1 MRALLPINTT
11 TGINS
16 KNTKIFLMAEA
27 APTLVPPT
35 DRTALSDSPELD
47 IFFLHGLAGDR
58 FSTWTNAAGELWL
71 QWIADTFTTCRVHTC
86 GFKSSRTA
94 GIKAGEGTS
103 IMDLGTLVAD
113 GLICRETPATKTL
126 FICHSLGGLVVKQM
140 LRKCSD
146 SADRDFNE
154 LGRSCVGI
162 AFLATPHQGS
172 KLATTLKTILSN
184 GASRQLSQLTDSEE
198 ELFGLNEHFRAH
210 VGRKNITVKS
220 FYETEKTWGVQ
231 VVDKVSGNPGV
242 YGSDPVPVEAD
253 HISICKPETSDAP
266 VHRSICKFIRDHL
279 DKKITGAGGPA
290 GDQESKRQEGSVS
303 GDEGGSTPHSGL
315 LSDFELFT
323 QVSED
328 DRRDLETKL
337 SVAKRDYLMRSA
349 KRMKER
355 FHMDL
360 RRHIG
365 QPAAVARYVK
375 LMADVESRFNRH
387 VARVIADGGELSD
400 VDSAI
405 QDYVINPCIEVHSTK
420 DQTVSASDVDGALY
434 YLAGNCHIAWD
445 ND

>member
-1 MRALLPINTT
+1 MLRALLLKNTT
-11 TGINS
+11 HGLNT
-16 KNTKIFLMAEA
+16 KNTKIYYMAEE
-27 APTLVPPT
+27 APTLVPPS
-35 DRTALSDSPELD
+35 DSASLSESPELD
-47 IFFLHGLAGDR
+47 IIFLHGLAGDR
-58 FSTWTNAAGELWL
+58 VSTWTNAAKEFWPLL
-71 QWIADTFTTCRVHTC
+71 IADTFTTCRVYTC

-103 IMDLGTLVAD
+103 IMDLGSLVAD
-113 GLICRETPATKTL
+113 GLICRETPAPKTL

-146 SADRDFNE
+146 SADSDFNE
-154 LGRSCVGI
+154 LGRSCVGV

-172 KLATTLKTILSN
+172 KFASTLKTILSHA
-184 GASRQLSQLTDSEE
+184 ASKQLSQLTVSEE
-198 ELFGLNEHFRAH
+198 ELFSLNEYFRAH
-210 VGRKNITVKS
+210 VGRKNIAVKS

-231 VVDKVSGNPGV
+231 IVDKVSGNPGV
-242 YGSDPVPVEAD
+242 YGSDPIPVEAD
-253 HISICKPETSDAP
+253 HIGICKPETSDAP

-279 DKKITGAGGPA
+279 ERKSTGTGGPA
-290 GDQESKRQEGSVS
+290 EDQEGTV
-303 GDEGGSTPHSGL
+303 GGGEGGSTLHLDL
-315 LSDFELFT
+315 LSDFEIFT
-323 QVSED
+323 QMSED

-337 SVAKRDYLMRSA
+337 IVAKRDYLVRTA
-349 KRMKER
+349 KRKKER

-365 QPAAVARYVK
+365 QPAAVARYAR

-405 QDYVINPCIEVHSTK
+405 QDYVINPCIDVHSTT
-420 DQTVSASDVDGALY
+420 DQTVSANVVDGALY

>member
-1 MRALLPINTT
+1 
-11 TGINS
+11 
-16 KNTKIFLMAEA
+16 MAEK
-27 APTLVPPT
+27 APTLVTPT
-35 DRTALSDSPELD
+35 DSAALSDHPELD
-47 IFFLHGLAGDR
+47 IIFLHGLAGDR
-58 FSTWTNAAGELWL
+58 FSTWTNAAEELWPRL
-71 QWIADTFTTCRVHTC
+71 IADTFTTCRVYTC

-94 GIKAGEGTS
+94 GLKAGEGTS
-103 IMDLGTLVAD
+103 IMDLGSLVAD
-113 GLICRETPATKTL
+113 GLICRELLAPKTL

-146 SADRDFNE
+146 SADSDFNE
-154 LGRSCVGI
+154 LGRSCVGV

-172 KLATTLKTILSN
+172 KFASTLNTIFSN
-184 GASRQLSQLTDSEE
+184 GASKQLSQLTDTEE
-198 ELFGLNEHFRAH
+198 ELISLNEFFRSH
-210 VGRKNITVKS
+210 VGRRDIAVKS
-220 FYETEKTWGVQ
+220 FYETQKTWGVQ
-231 VVDKVSGNPGV
+231 IVDKVSGNPGI
-242 YGSDPVPVEAD
+242 YGSDPIPVEAD

-266 VHRSICKFIRDHL
+266 VHKSICKFIRDHL
-279 DKKITGAGGPA
+279 AKKTAGASGPTEDEKNKSLEGAVAGGEA
-290 GDQESKRQEGSVS
+290 GSFSNLD
-303 GDEGGSTPHSGL
+303 L
-315 LSDFELFT
+315 LSDFEIFT

-337 SVAKRDYLMRSA
+337 SVADRDYLARTA
-349 KRMKER
+349 KRKKER

-365 QPAAVARYVK
+365 QPSAVARYVK

-405 QDYVINPCIEVHSTK
+405 QDFVLDPCIEVHSTT
-420 DQTVSASDVDGALY
+420 DQAISANVVDGALY

>member
-1 MRALLPINTT
+1 
-11 TGINS
+11 
-16 KNTKIFLMAEA
+16 MAEK
-27 APTLVPPT
+27 APTLITPT
-35 DRTALSDSPELD
+35 DSASLSDNPELD
-47 IFFLHGLAGDR
+47 IVFLHGLAGDR
-58 FSTWTNAAGELWL
+58 FSTWTNAAEVLWPQL
-71 QWIADTFTTCRVHTC
+71 IADAFTTCRVYTC
-86 GFKSSRTA
+86 GFKSTRTA

-103 IMDLGTLVAD
+103 IMDLGSLVAD
-113 GLICRETPATKTL
+113 GLICRETPAPKTL
-126 FICHSLGGLVVKQM
+126 FICHSLGGLIVKQM

-146 SADRDFNE
+146 SADSDFNE
-154 LGRSCVGI
+154 LGRSCVGV

-172 KLATTLKTILSN
+172 KLASTLNTILSN
-184 GASRQLSQLTDSEE
+184 GASKQLSQLTDSEE
-198 ELFGLNEHFRAH
+198 ELISLNEHFRAH
-210 VGRKNITVKS
+210 VGRKNIAVKS

-253 HISICKPETSDAP
+253 HIGICKPETSAAP

-279 DKKITGAGGPA
+279 EKRTTGTGGPA
-290 GDQESKRQEGSVS
+290 GDQ
-303 GDEGGSTPHSGL
+303 GSTAGGREDGSTQQLDL
-315 LSDFELFT
+315 LLDYEIFT

-337 SVAKRDYLMRSA
+337 SVAKREYLVRKA
-349 KRMKER
+349 KRKKER

-405 QDYVINPCIEVHSTK
+405 QDYVIDPCIDVHSTT
-420 DQTVSASDVDGALY
+420 DQTVSANVVDGALY

>member
-1 MRALLPINTT
+1 
-11 TGINS
+11 
-16 KNTKIFLMAEA
+16 MAEK
-27 APTLVPPT
+27 APTLITPT
-35 DRTALSDSPELD
+35 DSASLSDNPELD
-47 IFFLHGLAGDR
+47 IVFLHGLAGDR
-58 FSTWTNAAGELWL
+58 FSTWTNAAEDLWPQL
-71 QWIADTFTTCRVHTC
+71 IADTFTTCRVYTC
-86 GFKSSRTA
+86 GFKSSRTS
-94 GIKAGEGTS
+94 GIKVGEGTS
-103 IMDLGTLVAD
+103 IMDLGSLVAD
-113 GLICRETPATKTL
+113 GLICRETPAPKTL

-146 SADRDFNE
+146 SADSDFNE
-154 LGRSCVGI
+154 LGRSCVGV

-172 KLATTLKTILSN
+172 KFASTLNTILSN
-184 GASRQLSQLTDSEE
+184 GASKQLSQLTDSEE
-198 ELFGLNEHFRAH
+198 ELISLNEHFRAH
-210 VGRKNITVKS
+210 VGRKNIAVKS

-253 HISICKPETSDAP
+253 HIGICKPETSAAP

-279 DKKITGAGGPA
+279 DKKTTGTGGPA
-290 GDQESKRQEGSVS
+290 GDQESTV
-303 GDEGGSTPHSGL
+303 GGSEDESTQQLDL
-315 LSDFELFT
+315 LSDYEIFT

-337 SVAKRDYLMRSA
+337 SAAKREYLVRKA
-349 KRMKER
+349 KRKKER

-405 QDYVINPCIEVHSTK
+405 QDYVIDPCIDVHSTT
-420 DQTVSASDVDGALY
+420 DQTVSANVVDGALY

>member
-1 MRALLPINTT
+1 MQKITKFYYMTVEAPALVT
-11 TGINS
+11 
-16 KNTKIFLMAEA
+16 
-27 APTLVPPT
+27 PT
-35 DRTALSDSPELD
+35 DSAALSDNPELD
-47 IFFLHGLAGDR
+47 IIFLHGLAGDR
-58 FSTWTNAAGELWL
+58 FSTWTNAAGELWPRL
-71 QWIADTFTTCRVHTC
+71 IADTFTTCRIYTC

-103 IMDLGTLVAD
+103 IMDLGSLVAD
-113 GLICRETPATKTL
+113 GLICREPLAPKTL

-146 SADRDFNE
+146 SADSDFNE
-154 LGRSCVGI
+154 LGRSCVGV

-172 KLATTLKTILSN
+172 KFASTLNTILSN
-184 GASRQLSQLTDSEE
+184 GASKQLSQLTDSEE
-198 ELFGLNEHFRAH
+198 ELISLNEYFRAR
-210 VGRKNITVKS
+210 VGRKDIAVKS

-231 VVDKVSGNPGV
+231 IVDKVSGNPGV
-242 YGSDPVPVEAD
+242 YGSDPIPVEAD
-253 HISICKPETSDAP
+253 HIGICKPETSDAP

-279 DKKITGAGGPA
+279 AKKTTGVGGPT
-290 GDQESKRQEGSVS
+290 
-303 GDEGGSTPHSGL
+303 GDEGNKSLEGAVAGGEAGSSPHLDL
-315 LSDFELFT
+315 LSDFEIFT

-337 SVAKRDYLMRSA
+337 SVADRDYLVRAA
-349 KRMKER
+349 KRKKER
-355 FHMDL
+355 FHMEL

-365 QPAAVARYVK
+365 QPSAVARYVK

-387 VARVIADGGELSD
+387 VARVIADGGDLSD

-405 QDYVINPCIEVHSTK
+405 QDFVLDPCIEVHSTT
-420 DQTVSASDVDGALY
+420 DQATSANVVDGALY